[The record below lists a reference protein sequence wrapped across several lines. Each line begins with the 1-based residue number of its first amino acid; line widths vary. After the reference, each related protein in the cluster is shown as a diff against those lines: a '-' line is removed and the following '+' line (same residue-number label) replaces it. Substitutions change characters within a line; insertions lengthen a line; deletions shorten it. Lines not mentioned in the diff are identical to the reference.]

1 MGTALPDF
9 GPNLISFVTTQFVII
24 VVFFI
29 LAFLVAF
36 LQINQLIKQWEKTN
50 MENRKMLSFVTA
62 LSFLVPLWNGTRS
75 IA

>member
-1 MGTALPDF
+1 MSSKDRSDLIPSILLIILSLAIMGTALPDF

-36 LQINQLIKQWEKTN
+36 LQINQLIKRQ
-50 MENRKMLSFVTA
+50 A
-62 LSFLVPLWNGTRS
+62 AHLVC
-75 IA
+75 